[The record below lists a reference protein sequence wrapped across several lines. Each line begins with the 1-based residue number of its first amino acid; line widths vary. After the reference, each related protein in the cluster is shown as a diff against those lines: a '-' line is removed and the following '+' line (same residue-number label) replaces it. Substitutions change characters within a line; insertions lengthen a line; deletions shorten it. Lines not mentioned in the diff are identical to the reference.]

1 MSEWKI
7 GEIYEVKEKIKTS
20 LNVFEVGEKLRLYKI
35 KGEVLFQFGRIGKKE
50 EFFITSS
57 PGEYMKP
64 CKENHESK
72 KEQEMIEVGTKVKK
86 QNILLSENELA
97 SIGLNLSDWNKLSE
111 ELTVK
116 RKYKEGQREIL
127 EFEENCLVWYAKWFR
142 ISEKTEKEQ
151 ENVMKP
157 KFKIGDEVCVV
168 ETDSKWICEETKERI
183 GKQAKVKQWFKIQKP
198 EKNENQNF
206 EYQIEFLDG
215 VKVWVFES
223 WIDFMKNKEETKKKY
238 GRLISVD
245 NEMMHEKYR
254 NQIAEILYEETNSLD
269 ESLYSKVK
277 FEDGYVTTF
286 LSWRLEILE
295 DWNPN
300 QNNFKEGEQ
309 IKFLQTTNHY
319 KKDDVAKIILVLSEK
334 ELLTVETEQGIFL
347 PVSFSD
353 VRKVTKEEIRK
364 QESQKLKMEFQQKL
378 ECCEQ
383 QLKKLYQSQI
393 DCLSENSVKHSLEFS
408 SEKHIEIATLH
419 QQIVFYGEILNS
431 EKDCFVDA
439 ILTNLKGFQK
449 NLESEICSQC
459 SQDSVT
465 LRLFGESSKVLKNLI
480 SSYSYL
486 KEKYPQQ

>member
-7 GEIYEVKEKIKTS
+7 GEIYEVKEKIETS
-20 LNVFEVGEKLRLYKI
+20 NNVFEAGEKLRLDEINRKN
-35 KGEVLFQFGRIGKKE
+35 FFRFGRVGKKE
-50 EFFITSS
+50 GFFNTSF
-57 PGEYMKP
+57 PERWMKP

-72 KEQEMIEVGTKVKK
+72 EEQEMIEVGTKVKK

-116 RKYKEGQREIL
+116 RKYIEGQREIL
-127 EFEENCLVWYAKWFR
+127 EFEENCFAWDAKWFR
-142 ISEKTEKEQ
+142 ISEETEKEQ

-157 KFKIGDEVCVV
+157 KFKIGDEVCVIK
-168 ETDSKWICEETKERI
+168 TDSKWICEKTKKRTGE
-183 GKQAKVKQWFKIQKP
+183 QAKVKKFDKIQYP
-198 EKNENQNF
+198 ERNENQNF

-215 VKVWVFES
+215 FQAWVFES

-238 GRLISVD
+238 GRLVSVD

-254 NQIAEILYEETNSLD
+254 NQVAEILYEETSPLN

-286 LSWRLEILE
+286 LSHRIEILE

-300 QNNFKEGEQ
+300 QNNFQEGEQ
-309 IKFLQTTNHY
+309 IKFLQTTKHY
-319 KKDDVAKIILVLSEK
+319 EKDDVAKIILVLSEK

-353 VRKVTKEEIRK
+353 VRKVTKEEVRK

-383 QLKKLYQSQI
+383 QLKKLYQFQI
-393 DCLSENSVKHSLEFS
+393 DCLSENSVKHSLEFCS
-408 SEKHIEIATLH
+408 KKHIEIATLQ
-419 QQIVFYGEILNS
+419 QQIVFYGETLNS

-439 ILTNLKGFQK
+439 ILTKLRRFQE
-449 NLESEICSQC
+449 NLESRTCSR
-459 SQDSVT
+459 DSVT
-465 LRLFGESSKVLKNLI
+465 LSLFRESSKVLKNLI